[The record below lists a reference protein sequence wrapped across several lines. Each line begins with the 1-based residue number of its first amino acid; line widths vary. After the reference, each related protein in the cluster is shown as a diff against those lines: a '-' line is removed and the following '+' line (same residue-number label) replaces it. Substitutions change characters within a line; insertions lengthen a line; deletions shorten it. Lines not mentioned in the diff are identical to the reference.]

1 MGLWS
6 KKKVDP
12 LDLNKGYEW
21 TKDDQVAVE
30 ELNAMTNCSLYAQD
44 FVEKLVTNID
54 VSEAGLVGTPSVTLV
69 DGDGAT
75 KDKPYKK
82 FKFANLK
89 GEKGDTGGVAP
100 VVQGTGT
107 ATGSVMSQNAVTTE
121 LESKANL
128 DASNLSDENV
138 ASWREKLSIS
148 GDKGGISLKEIINV
162 TCSNQVTIA
171 GTPWVE
177 TPIIYDTISKHAGGN
192 LLSYDNTTGKIKIP
206 ANSGYSFVKI
216 TSNGAGQMT
225 QYNTSTNWAMGIHE
239 TINGTITNLSTLTI
253 PYIPSNGATATSP
266 YTIINIAD
274 VDQDNDTYINAYF
287 TNGYTANN
295 KFVVG
300 TNLTIEC
307 Y

>member
-54 VSEAGLVGTPSVTLV
+54 VSEAGVVGTPSVTLV

-75 KDKPYKK
+75 EGKPYKK

-100 VVQGTGT
+100 VVQGTGN

-121 LESKANL
+121 LGGKANI
-128 DASNLSDENV
+128 DASNLTNENV
-138 ASWREKLSIS
+138 ASWANKFFPVGSIYMSVDSTSPASFLGGTWEQIKDTFLLSAGDTYTNGDTGGEATHTLTVDEMPSHTHSTPVKS
-148 GDKGGISLKEIINV
+148 GSYTTMNGG
-162 TCSNQVTIA
+162 
-171 GTPWVE
+171 
-177 TPIIYDTISKHAGGN
+177 GGN
-192 LLSYDNTTGKIKIP
+192 TWVNIYTNDYVTNTG
-206 ANSGYSFVKI
+206 G
-216 TSNGAGQMT
+216 GQAHNNMP
-225 QYNTSTNWAMGIHE
+225 
-239 TINGTITNLSTLTI
+239 
-253 PYIPSNGATATSP
+253 PYLAVYMWKRTA
-266 YTIINIAD
+266 
-274 VDQDNDTYINAYF
+274 
-287 TNGYTANN
+287 
-295 KFVVG
+295 
-300 TNLTIEC
+300 
-307 Y
+307 

>member
-54 VSEAGLVGTPSVTLV
+54 VSEAGVVGTPSVTLV

-75 KDKPYKK
+75 EGKPYKK

-121 LESKANL
+121 LESRAKS
-128 DASNLSDENV
+128 DASNLTDENV
-138 ASWREKLSIS
+138 ASWTNKLGCENVENVKTIYDKNSTDPSINLGYTS
-148 GDKGGISLKEIINV
+148 GLTNGLSVTGSFDTENVKSYLVTVRMNAINFCLRYDPNTYSEGTYTNSFGQLGYV
-162 TCSNQVTIA
+162 TFEDNSVGYFYTCSM
-171 GTPWVE
+171 
-177 TPIIYDTISKHAGGN
+177 Y
-192 LLSYDNTTGKIKIP
+192 
-206 ANSGYSFVKI
+206 I
-216 TSNGAGQMT
+216 TSSTIKVNKLGFWRNST
-225 QYNTSTNWAMGIHE
+225 TLNTN
-239 TINGTITNLSTLTI
+239 
-253 PYIPSNGATATSP
+253 ATFYVS
-266 YTIINIAD
+266 
-274 VDQDNDTYINAYF
+274 
-287 TNGYTANN
+287 
-295 KFVVG
+295 K
-300 TNLTIEC
+300 IEAI

>member
-54 VSEAGLVGTPSVTLV
+54 VSEAGVVGTPSVTLV

-75 KDKPYKK
+75 EGKPYKK

-121 LESKANL
+121 LESRAKS
-128 DASNLSDENV
+128 DASNLTNENIASWANKLGCENV
-138 ASWREKLSIS
+138 E
-148 GDKGGISLKEIINV
+148 N
-162 TCSNQVTIA
+162 
-171 GTPWVE
+171 VE
-177 TPIIYDTISKHAGGN
+177 TVYDKDSNDANINWGYTSGFKNISI
-192 LLSYDNTTGKIKIP
+192 TGKDFSKYKI
-206 ANSGYSFVKI
+206 
-216 TSNGAGQMT
+216 
-225 QYNTSTNWAMGIHE
+225 
-239 TINGTITNLSTLTI
+239 LR
-253 PYIPSNGATATSP
+253 
-266 YTIINIAD
+266 
-274 VDQDNDTYINAYF
+274 AYF
-287 TNGYTANN
+287 TKNESSNANILEVGIRRDISGN
-295 KFVVG
+295 IIRSEATQDVDLITTG
-300 TNLTIEC
+300 TNLRSLYIAVESNSSIAFNYIAGNSDYYRNENAYCYKIEGV

>member
-54 VSEAGLVGTPSVTLV
+54 VSEVNNIGTPNVSII
-69 DGDGAT
+69 DGDDAT
-75 KDKPYKK
+75 SDKPYKK
-82 FKFANLK
+82 FKFSNLK
-89 GEKGDTGGVAP
+89 GEKGDIGAAAP
-100 VVQGTGT
+100 VVQNTGSD
-107 ATGSVMSQNAVTTE
+107 TGSVMSQNAVTTE
-121 LESKANL
+121 LEKKAMA
-128 DASNLSDENV
+128 DASNLTDENV
-138 ASWREKLSIS
+138 TSWREKLSIS
-148 GDKGGISLKEIINV
+148 GSGGISLKEIINV
-162 TCSNQVTIA
+162 TCSNAVNIT
-171 GTPWVE
+171 GSVWVE
-177 TPIIYDTISKHAGGN
+177 TTIIYDTISKHAGGN

-216 TSNGAGQMT
+216 TSNGSAQMT
-225 QYNTSTNWAMGIHE
+225 QTNTNTNWAMGIHATINE
-239 TINGTITNLSTLTI
+239 TITKLTSAII
-253 PYIPSNGATATSP
+253 PYIPSNGGTATSP
-266 YTIINIAD
+266 YTIIAIAD
-274 VDQDNDTYINAYF
+274 VDQDNDTYIDAYF
-287 TNGYTANN
+287 ANGYDANN
-295 KFVVG
+295 KFVKG